1 MLENT
6 DIKPVTTE
14 KRTKVSYNNIFS
26 ENLLAIEMRI
36 TQILMNNPVSLG
48 LSVLELSKIAIYEFC
63 VIM

>member
-1 MLENT
+1 
-6 DIKPVTTE
+6 
-14 KRTKVSYNNIFS
+14 
-26 ENLLAIEMRI
+26 MRI